1 MRQLWFLLAAL
12 LMAACAPQPPPPVAT
27 STPTE
32 PPLLPIDPTSTP
44 DLATDEPTFTP
55 APNEPLPTL
64 DVPTQPSPTTQP
76 TTAPATPTTA
86 APTQMTPTEAAA
98 LQPMVSFDATPT
110 QEALAAQTAPS
121 PTAAPQDTITAEI
134 WRSVQPAESS
144 AAFSGVDLLGGTLTV
159 PYPTGWQSR
168 GDANGLILASTD
180 EVDITASNLT
190 SGQAAIFITVIPND
204 LAPLAVA
211 EGFEPSAPLILAN
224 FIAQADTS
232 VDNATW
238 GQVLLT
244 RAGTRP
250 AAIVSGSNGDDDALI
265 VSVALE
271 TGYALITAV
280 ADRGQLSVALP
291 TVALIAREL
300 TYRR

>member
-1 MRQLWFLLAAL
+1 MRRLWFLLVAL
-12 LMAACAPQPPPPVAT
+12 LMAGCAPQPPPPVAT

-44 DLATDEPTFTP
+44 DLATDDPTFTP

-64 DVPTQPSPTTQP
+64 NVLTQPSPTT
-76 TTAPATPTTA
+76 APPTPTTA

-110 QEALAAQTAPS
+110 QEALTAQTASS
-121 PTAAPQDTITAEI
+121 PTTAPLNTITAEV
-134 WRSVQPAESS
+134 WRSVQPAEGS
-144 AAFSGVDLLGGTLTV
+144 AAFSGVDLLGGTLIV
-159 PYPTGWQSR
+159 PYPTGWQSS
-168 GDANGLILASTD
+168 GDASGLILANTD

-190 SGQAAIFITVIPND
+190 SGQAAIFITVIPNE

-232 VDNATW
+232 VENATW

-250 AAIVSGSNGDDDALI
+250 TAIVSGSNGDDDALI

>member
-1 MRQLWFLLAAL
+1 MSRRWFLLAAL
-12 LMAACAPQPPPPVAT
+12 LVAACAPQPPPPA
-27 STPTE
+27 STILPTE
-32 PPLLPIDPTSTP
+32 PPLLPIDPTSTI
-44 DLATDEPTFTP
+44 DTATLEPTFTP
-55 APNEPLPTL
+55 APEALLPTL
-64 DVPTQPSPTTQP
+64 
-76 TTAPATPTTA
+76 AI
-86 APTQMTPTEAAA
+86 PTEPSVTLEPVTIDPTSTEAPA
-98 LQPMVSFDATPT
+98 LQPMVSFEATPT
-110 QEALAAQTAPS
+110 PEVIAVQSAPS
-121 PTAAPQDTITAEI
+121 PTVAPLSVVTADL
-134 WRSVQPAESS
+134 WRSVQPAEGSMS
-144 AAFSGVDLLGGTLTV
+144 FSGADLLGGVLTV
-159 PYPTGWQSR
+159 PYPEGWQAS
-168 GDANGLILASTD
+168 GDANGLIIANTPD
-180 EVDITASNLT
+180 ADIAAGGLSA
-190 SGQAAIFITVIPND
+190 GQVAIFITVIPND

-232 VDNATW
+232 VENATW

-280 ADRGQLSVALP
+280 ADQGQMSAGLP
-291 TVALIAREL
+291 TIALIAREL

>member
-1 MRQLWFLLAAL
+1 MSRLWFLLTAL
-12 LMAACAPQPPPPVAT
+12 LMAACAPQPPPPA
-27 STPTE
+27 STILPTE
-32 PPLLPIDPTSTP
+32 PPLLPIDPTSTI
-44 DLATDEPTFTP
+44 DAATFEPTFTP
-55 APNEPLPTL
+55 APEALLPTL
-64 DVPTQPSPTTQP
+64 
-76 TTAPATPTTA
+76 AI
-86 APTQMTPTEAAA
+86 PTEPSVTIEPVTTDPTSTEAPA
-98 LQPMVSFDATPT
+98 LQPMVSFEATPT
-110 QEALAAQTAPS
+110 PEVIAVQSAPS
-121 PTAAPQDTITAEI
+121 PTAAPLSVVTADL
-134 WRSVQPAESS
+134 WRSVQPAEGSMS
-144 AAFSGVDLLGGTLTV
+144 FSGADLLGGTLTV
-159 PYPTGWQSR
+159 PYPEGWQAS
-168 GDANGLILASTD
+168 GDANGLIIANTPD
-180 EVDITASNLT
+180 ADIATGGLSA
-190 SGQAAIFITVIPND
+190 GQVAIFITIIPND

-232 VDNATW
+232 VENARW

-280 ADRGQLSVALP
+280 ADQGQISAGLP
-291 TVALIAREL
+291 TIALIAREL

>member
-1 MRQLWFLLAAL
+1 MWFLLAAL

-32 PPLLPIDPTSTP
+32 PPLLPIDPTSPP
-44 DLATDEPTFTP
+44 DTVTLEPTFTP
-55 APNEPLPTL
+55 APEVLLPTL
-64 DVPTQPSPTTQP
+64 DI
-76 TTAPATPTTA
+76 
-86 APTQMTPTEAAA
+86 PTEPSITIEPVTAEPTATEAPA

-110 QEALAAQTAPS
+110 PEVMAAQSAPS
-121 PTAAPQDTITAEI
+121 PTAAPLSVVTADL

-144 AAFSGVDLLGGTLTV
+144 ASFSGADLLGGTLTV
-159 PYPTGWQSR
+159 PYPQGWQTS
-168 GDANGLILASTD
+168 GDANGLIIANSA
-180 EVDITASNLT
+180 EAAVAAAGLT

-224 FIAQADTS
+224 FIAQAETS
-232 VDNATW
+232 VENATW
-238 GQVLLT
+238 GQILLT

-250 AAIVSGSNGDDDALI
+250 TAIVSGSNGDDDALI
-265 VSVALE
+265 VSVTLE

-280 ADRGQLSVALP
+280 TDQGQMSAALP

>member
-1 MRQLWFLLAAL
+1 MSRLWFLLAAL
-12 LMAACAPQPPPPVAT
+12 LMAACAPQPPPPAPT
-27 STPTE
+27 ATPTE

-44 DLATDEPTFTP
+44 DSATLEPTFTP
-55 APNEPLPTL
+55 APEVLLPTL
-64 DVPTQPSPTTQP
+64 DIPTEPSATLEPAT
-76 TTAPATPTTA
+76 ATPT
-86 APTQMTPTEAAA
+86 PTETAA

-110 QEALAAQTAPS
+110 PEVIAVQSAPS
-121 PTAAPQDTITAEI
+121 PTAAPLSVVTADI
-134 WRSVQPAESS
+134 WRSVQPAEGS
-144 AAFSGVDLLGGTLTV
+144 ASFSGADLLGGTLTV
-159 PYPTGWQSR
+159 PYPEGWQAS
-168 GDANGLILASTD
+168 GDANGLILTNAPD
-180 EVDITASNLT
+180 ADIAAEGLA

-211 EGFEPSAPLILAN
+211 EGFEPSAPMILAN

-232 VDNATW
+232 VANATW

-250 AAIVSGSNGDDDALI
+250 AAIASGSNGDDDALI
-265 VSVALE
+265 ISVALE

-280 ADRGQLSVALP
+280 TDQGQMSTALP

>member
-1 MRQLWFLLAAL
+1 MSRLWFLLAAL
-12 LMAACAPQPPPPVAT
+12 LMAACAPQPPPPVSTA
-27 STPTE
+27 TPTE

-44 DLATDEPTFTP
+44 DLATLEPTFTP
-55 APNEPLPTL
+55 APEVLLPTL
-64 DVPTQPSPTTQP
+64 TVPTEPSITIEPVTSDP
-76 TTAPATPTTA
+76 
-86 APTQMTPTEAAA
+86 TPTEGPA

-110 QEALAAQTAPS
+110 PEVIAAQSAPS
-121 PTAAPQDTITAEI
+121 PTAAPLSVVTADL
-134 WRSVQPAESS
+134 WRSVQPAENS
-144 AAFSGVDLLGGTLTV
+144 ASFSGADLLGGTLTV
-159 PYPTGWQSR
+159 PYPEGWQAS
-168 GDANGLILASTD
+168 GDANGLILTNAPD
-180 EVDITASNLT
+180 ADITAGGLA

-232 VDNATW
+232 VENATW
-238 GQVLLT
+238 GQILLT

-265 VSVALE
+265 VSVTLE

-280 ADRGQLSVALP
+280 ADQGQMAAALP

>member
-1 MRQLWFLLAAL
+1 MSRLWFLMAAL

-27 STPTE
+27 ATPTA

-76 TTAPATPTTA
+76 TTA

-110 QEALAAQTAPS
+110 QEVIAAQTAPS
-121 PTAAPQDTITAEI
+121 PTAAPLTPITTEV
-134 WRSVQPAESS
+134 WRSVRPAESS
-144 AAFSGVDLLGGTLTV
+144 AIFSGADLLGGTLTV
-159 PYPTGWQSR
+159 PYPTGWQSS
-168 GDANGLILASTD
+168 GDANGLILANTD
-180 EVDITASNLT
+180 EVNITTSDLA

-232 VDNATW
+232 VQNATW

-271 TGYALITAV
+271 KGYALITTV
-280 ADRGQLSVALP
+280 ADRGELSVALP

-300 TYRR
+300 TYQR